1 MDEIQS
7 KSLEFFKKGDE
18 YYNSNDF
25 NEAIRFYNKA
35 ISIDPFISH
44 VYNNKGF
51 LHLNLLF
58 RNISSS
64 KKTQFNVPFRKLI
77 KFYKIVFY

>member
-51 LHLNLLF
+51 F
-58 RNISSS
+58 TFKFTISEY
-64 KKTQFNVPFRKLI
+64 LI
-77 KFYKIVFY
+77 CEKNAI